1 MSRFSNTLSSIR
13 IHPAQHE
20 ALQRLAEQLQT
31 SASSVVRMAIA
42 KFLAE
47 HGFDLSSSPQ
57 PDFKVD

>member
-1 MSRFSNTLSSIR
+1 MSRFSNTLSGVR
-13 IHPAQHE
+13 IHPAQQA

-47 HGFDLSSSPQ
+47 HGFDLSNNSQ
-57 PDFKVD
+57 PDSKAD